1 VSPSGTF
8 GWTDLES
15 NTGSTITSYS
25 DSPLRPNTVRH
36 YRVSPLNATG
46 AGAVSDVVNATTESD
61 DIITV
66 PDAPTGLT
74 ATATGTTRISLSWIA
89 PLADGGAEIT
99 GYRIEGSF
107 DGISGWMD
115 IESNTRSA
123 VTSYDHTNLPPNTTH
138 YYRVSAINSEG
149 ASVSSPIRNA
159 TTNAVVSFSTTIENQ
174 FYPVGI
180 VLSEWSLPAPNGGVM
195 PYDYTLTP
203 TLPKG
208 LTLNESTRTISGTPS
223 NITPETL
230 YTWAVEDS
238 TGMVASLKFNLEV
251 YALSFSE
258 SIDDQSYSRG
268 QAIPPLILPEVTGGR
283 TPI

>member
-1 VSPSGTF
+1 MQ
-8 GWTDLES
+8 
-15 NTGSTITSYS
+15 SY
-25 DSPLRPNTVRH
+25 H
-36 YRVSPLNATG
+36 
-46 AGAVSDVVNATTESD
+46 
-61 DIITV
+61 
-66 PDAPTGLT
+66 
-74 ATATGTTRISLSWIA
+74 
-89 PLADGGAEIT
+89 LA
-99 GYRIEGSF
+99 
-107 DGISGWMD
+107 
-115 IESNTRSA
+115 
-123 VTSYDHTNLPPNTTH
+123 
-138 YYRVSAINSEG
+138 
-149 ASVSSPIRNA
+149 
-159 TTNAVVSFSTTIENQ
+159 TTIENQ

-180 VLSEWSLPAPNGGVM
+180 VLSEWSLPASNGGVM

-230 YTWAVEDS
+230 YTWAVEDA

-283 TPI
+283 TPIQYTLNLFDLPIGLMFDVSARIISGTPMVISPPVPFTYMAVDTKGVQDSLNCTIEVVSPVIRKSKHIWWKNLWCAPITHTHLCIQPSWCLICRDPLKYR